1 MKLTVYDI
9 CQLYLKQGQVPY
21 GNEGVSQLNHA
32 LQCATLAEA
41 ANQPNEM
48 VVACLLHDLGHLLH
62 NYGMDATD
70 RKIDDRHE
78 HRAIPYLK
86 SLFRP
91 AILELIRLHVE
102 AKRYCCAVE
111 PTYWSQLSAG
121 SKETLQL
128 QGGIFSREA
137 AQAFIAQPY
146 AEAAVQLRRW
156 DDHSKVAGSVT
167 PDFDHFRRKIEV
179 CVL

>member
-1 MKLTVYDI
+1 MKLTIPDI
-9 CQLYLKQGQVPY
+9 CELYLKPGQVPY
-21 GNEGVSQLNHA
+21 GNEGVSQLDHA

-41 ANQPNEM
+41 ANQPDEM

-62 NYGMDATD
+62 HYGMDATD
-70 RKIDDRHE
+70 CKIDDRHE

-86 SLFRP
+86 SLFCP
-91 AILELIRLHVE
+91 AVLEPIRLHVE

-111 PTYWSQLSAG
+111 PTYWSQLSLG

-128 QGGIFSREA
+128 QGGVFSREA
-137 AQAFIAQPY
+137 AQAFMAQPY

-156 DDHSKVAGSVT
+156 DDQAKVVGLVT
-167 PDFDHFRRKIEV
+167 PNFAHFRRRMET
-179 CVL
+179 CML